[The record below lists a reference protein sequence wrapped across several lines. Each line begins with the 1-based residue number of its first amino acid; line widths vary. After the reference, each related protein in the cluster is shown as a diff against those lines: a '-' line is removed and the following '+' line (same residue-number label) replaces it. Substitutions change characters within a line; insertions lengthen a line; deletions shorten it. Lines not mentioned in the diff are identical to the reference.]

1 MGYFFIIIL
10 NVQLLTQL
18 LQLDAHLK
26 VKRRLRSLYVY
37 KNRGGGAAEN
47 IIKAGTSN
55 QLLYNDKEVILKENF
70 LNLVYPVGSI
80 YWSSNNTN
88 PANLFGGTWTQIKDR
103 FILAA
108 GDSYSNGA
116 TGGAATVTL
125 TVNNMPSHSLS
136 FTPSGNVSSHS
147 HSFTPSGNVSSHSH
161 SFTPSGTV
169 SSHHH
174 TGPSH
179 YHGLKDGTA
188 NVSTSTSTS
197 ITHWISQYENFNGSR
212 RAGDHLDIT
221 DDIDREKVS
230 ITASSTSTSIISGNT
245 ESAGSG
251 NTGDTAPS
259 FTGTAGNTGE
269 TAPSFTGTAGYTGS
283 TEPSFTGT
291 AGYTGSS
298 GSGSSFSILPPYVV
312 KYCWERTA

>member
-1 MGYFFIIIL
+1 MSIKIE
-10 NVQLLTQL
+10 
-18 LQLDAHLK
+18 
-26 VKRRLRSLYVY
+26 
-37 KNRGGGAAEN
+37 GGGAAEN
-47 IIKAGTSN
+47 VIKAGTSN

-80 YWSSNNTN
+80 YWSSKNTN
-88 PANLFGGTWTQIKDR
+88 PGTLFGGTWTQIKDK

-125 TVNNMPSHSLS
+125 TVSNMP
-136 FTPSGNVSSHS
+136 SHS
-147 HSFTPSGNVSSHSH
+147 HSFTPSGTVGSHTHTGPSHTH

-179 YHGLKDGTA
+179 THSFTPSGEISTNGDHTHLVYFDLDDSIGTA
-188 NVSTSTSTS
+188 KSFAVNQGISRYHELEATS
-197 ITHWISQYENFNGSR
+197 
-212 RAGDHLDIT
+212 
-221 DDIDREKVS
+221 K
-230 ITASSTSTSIISGNT
+230 
-245 ESAGSG
+245 AGSHKHDFTGTAGTTGAAGTG
-251 NTGDTAPS
+251 NTGDTAPSFSGTAGNTGAAGTGNTGSTAPS
-259 FTGTAGNTGE
+259 FTGTAGNT
-269 TAPSFTGTAGYTGS
+269 S
-283 TEPSFTGT
+283 
-291 AGYTGSS
+291 SS

>member
-1 MGYFFIIIL
+1 MSIKIE
-10 NVQLLTQL
+10 
-18 LQLDAHLK
+18 
-26 VKRRLRSLYVY
+26 
-37 KNRGGGAAEN
+37 GGGAAEN

-80 YWSSNNTN
+80 YWSSKNTN
-88 PANLFGGTWTQIKDR
+88 PATLFGGTWTQIKDK

-108 GDSYSNGA
+108 GDYYSNGA

-125 TVNNMPSHSLS
+125 TVSNMPSHSHS

-169 SSHHH
+169 GSHTH

-179 YHGLKDGTA
+179 SHSLINGTA
-188 NVSTSTSTS
+188 NVATQTSTS
-197 ITHWISQYENFNGSR
+197 ITHYIRSYDDFRGGVKS
-212 RAGDHLDIT
+212 GGHLDESV
-221 DDIDREKVS
+221 DSEKEKIS
-230 ITASSTSTSIISGNT
+230 ITASSTSTSTISGST
-245 ESAGSG
+245 EAAG
-251 NTGDTAPS
+251 TGDTGATTPS

-269 TAPSFTGTAGYTGS
+269 TAPSFSGTAGYTGD
-283 TEPSFTGT
+283 TAPSFTGT
-291 AGYTGSS
+291 AGYTDSN